1 MCRENYKKSMYTE
14 ERCSDYLEMIFED
27 LHEKD

>member
-27 LHEKD
+27 LYNE